1 MGGKAE
7 KVELRVCA
15 RDLTSGGLGV
25 HRMPLPNKLLL
36 WVGDAAK
43 REVEAVVELKATEE
57 EEEPTEDGLLSCA

>member
-1 MGGKAE
+1 
-7 KVELRVCA
+7 
-15 RDLTSGGLGV
+15 
-25 HRMPLPNKLLL
+25 MPLPNKLLL